1 MGYWSKPDQMTNCQY
16 LSQLLL
22 QLISCVFLWPHFIP
36 LQTHKYFVSPML
48 EQKPLANAVSPT
60 ALPSDICHIQSSHP
74 FKIAL
79 KIHLYRQYHNKWFQ
93 ILSSCLQ
100 KGREYNETWGRGS
113 LPHVSLYS
121 LLFCVPMHACICIHA
136 CVHCV
141 CVCVS
146 MSGCDV
152 WGTYTMLWLYNYHF
166 WGFSCTHFLLI
177 L

>member
-121 LLFCVPMHACICIHA
+121 LLFLCAHACMHMHTCLCA
-136 CVHCV
+136 LCV
-141 CVCVS
+141 CMCVY
-146 MSGCDV
+146 V
-152 WGTYTMLWLYNYHF
+152 WVWCVRNLYNVM
-166 WGFSCTHFLLI
+166 TI
-177 L
+177 